1 MARCWE
7 EKVEEILEGQEFV
20 LCMGWGLVRADGR
33 ESFCLMLAVSVG
45 RSGELAV
52 QGRREIEENA

>member
-1 MARCWE
+1 M
-7 EKVEEILEGQEFV
+7 EEILEGQEFV